1 MTSSTPDKDTSLK
14 SLEAELDRS
23 IEKLDEEKAQK
34 KEAEERAEAARQLAD
49 SKDDP
54 APLSD
59 YKKAEAIKKDAV

>member
-1 MTSSTPDKDTSLK
+1 MTESTSNKDASLK

-23 IEKLDEEKAQK
+23 IDKLDEK
-34 KEAEERAEAARQLAD
+34 KEAEERAEAAKQLEE

-59 YKKAEAIKKDAV
+59 YKKAEAIRKGAV

>member
-1 MTSSTPDKDTSLK
+1 MTASTPNKDASLK

-23 IEKLDEEKAQK
+23 IEKLDEK
-34 KEAEERAEAARQLAD
+34 KEAEERAEAAKQFEE

-54 APLSD
+54 APLSN

>member
-1 MTSSTPDKDTSLK
+1 MTASTPNKDASLK

-23 IEKLDEEKAQK
+23 IEKLDEK
-34 KEAEERAEAARQLAD
+34 KEAEERAEAAKQLEE

-54 APLSD
+54 APLSN

>member
-1 MTSSTPDKDTSLK
+1 MTASTPNKDTSLK

-23 IEKLDEEKAQK
+23 IEKLDEK
-34 KEAEERAEAARQLAD
+34 KEAEERAEAAKQLEE

-54 APLSD
+54 APLSN

>member
-1 MTSSTPDKDTSLK
+1 MTASTPNKDTSLK

-23 IEKLDEEKAQK
+23 IQKLDEK
-34 KEAEERAEAARQLAD
+34 KEAEERAEAAKQLEE

-54 APLSD
+54 APLSN

>member
-1 MTSSTPDKDTSLK
+1 MTASTPDKDTSLK

-23 IEKLDEEKAQK
+23 IEKLDEK

>member
-23 IEKLDEEKAQK
+23 IEELDEK
-34 KEAEERAEAARQLAD
+34 KEAEERAEAARQLAE